1 MNRVYL
7 SGFAG
12 IVIVSLVA
20 GERPGFGQGL
30 GSMPSLSTRRKNANV
45 PQQTSS
51 GATARPSK
59 VKRPT
64 NLNAASE
71 YLQAHGSS
79 ALGGNLANGSGGG
92 NPKVMDPLSPDRDD
106 PAKYANQRHPA
117 PSLAPKKRSNP
128 GKPRVPPPV
137 SALKVRRDRSSVN
150 GIAPQNSFYRG
161 SEGSRC
167 DRETDRR
174 AELARTLRAK
184 PSRPSPPK
192 PRSPSVKKGTG

>member
-1 MNRVYL
+1 MNRAHL
-7 SGFAG
+7 FGLAG

-20 GERPGFGQGL
+20 VDRPLFGQGL
-30 GSMPSLSTRRKNANV
+30 GSMPSSMARRRGSIV

-64 NLNAASE
+64 NLNGASE

-79 ALGGNLANGSGGG
+79 ALGGNFANGSGGG
-92 NPKVMDPLSPDRDD
+92 NPKAMDPLSPDRDD

-137 SALKVRRDRSSVN
+137 PALKVRRDRSSVN
-150 GIAPQNSFYRG
+150 GIAPQNSLYKG
-161 SEGSRC
+161 SEGSRY
-167 DRETDRR
+167 DREPDRR
-174 AELARTLRAK
+174 AELAQSLRAK

-192 PRSPSVKKGTG
+192 PRGRSSH